1 MELNGLDNLEQ
12 ESDPFL
18 FTTPSIQHILESIR
32 AIRLRTMF
40 LERLEYQWFQ
50 ITVVFQ
56 VSHRQDDCQMYL
68 VKKDRIS
75 QVTLIYLLSLSIK
88 VVYKIGPIDIKKL
101 IGYSDLF
108 RMRINSYRVIYKVI
122 NNKIILI
129 DVIDADNR
137 GDIY

>member
-12 ESDPFL
+12 ESDQFL

-101 IGYSDLF
+101 NSRIPF
-108 RMRINSYRVIYKVI
+108 RGFPS
-122 NNKIILI
+122 
-129 DVIDADNR
+129 
-137 GDIY
+137 